1 MEYEDILKK
10 WQLKKIETVDDLDN
24 ELENFRIL
32 FAYHSNVIENSNI
45 TLHNT
50 RETFENS
57 KVVNYS
63 GDLRTLFEIQN
74 QKNCY
79 DFLKEK
85 ILKKEPLKKEL
96 ILEIHKVLMYGCYDE
111 RRYNKGERP
120 GEFKKNEYIV
130 GDDVGVLSEDVETEI
145 EHICNEINSYKG
157 EDILTVAAYL
167 HLNFEAVHPFADG
180 NGRVGRTIM
189 NYFLLINNFP
199 PMIIYEE
206 NKDAYYMALTVF
218 DKTGNIDGFIKFLKE
233 QTIKT
238 WTVRTPNLSR
248 SMKLFCF

>member
-50 RETFENS
+50 REIFENS

-96 ILEIHKVLMYGCYDE
+96 ILEIHKVLMNGCYDE

-199 PMIIYEE
+199 PMIIYED

>member
-50 RETFENS
+50 REIFENS